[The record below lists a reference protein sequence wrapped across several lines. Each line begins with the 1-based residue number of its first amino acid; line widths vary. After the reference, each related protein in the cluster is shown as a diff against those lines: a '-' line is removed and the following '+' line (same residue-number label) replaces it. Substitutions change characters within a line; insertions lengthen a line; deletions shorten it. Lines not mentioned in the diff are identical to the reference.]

1 VTTQSPAEDH
11 PTGPDRRRGP
21 FRAGERVQI
30 TDIKGRHHTVLLTF
44 DGYFQSQRGAFRHS
58 DLIGRPEG
66 TVLQTPTGHDLL
78 ALRPLQP
85 DYVMSMPRG
94 AAVIYPKDSG
104 QIVQMADIF
113 PGSRVVEA
121 GVGSGALTMS
131 LLAAVG
137 EGGSLHSVERREEF
151 AEIAQANVDSWFG
164 GRHPAWTVSIG
175 DVSDVLLAAEAGTVD
190 RVVLDMLA
198 PWENVSA
205 AAHALAPG
213 GVLLAYVATS
223 TQLSRTVEELRASGR
238 FTEPQPWESMV
249 RGWHVEG
256 LAVRPD
262 HRMVA
267 HTGFLVT
274 ARALAPGSAPP
285 QRTRRPAK
293 GAGPLGTDTTAP
305 EPAPAES
312 SSRPGP
318 VGVDSGSET
327 DPWTAALG
335 RGERTISAKKLRRVG
350 RDVRR
355 RAEIEQT
362 GWASA
367 QPGGDEEP
375 SEA

>member
-1 VTTQSPAEDH
+1 
-11 PTGPDRRRGP
+11 
-21 FRAGERVQI
+21 
-30 TDIKGRHHTVLLTF
+30 
-44 DGYFQSQRGAFRHS
+44 
-58 DLIGRPEG
+58 
-66 TVLQTPTGHDLL
+66 
-78 ALRPLQP
+78 
-85 DYVMSMPRG
+85 
-94 AAVIYPKDSG
+94 
-104 QIVQMADIF
+104 
-113 PGSRVVEA
+113 
-121 GVGSGALTMS
+121 
-131 LLAAVG
+131 
-137 EGGSLHSVERREEF
+137 
-151 AEIAQANVDSWFG
+151 
-164 GRHPAWTVSIG
+164 VSIG

-213 GVLLAYVATS
+213 GVLLAYVATT